1 MKSDICFTF
10 KISSMKSGI
19 PSHINSGHIFKTF
32 IVYFTLFFAITT
44 ACAQLP
50 NTDIW
55 LLDIDKSQDSIVLR
69 NPVNITT
76 RSGYDN
82 QPVFSPDGKYLLYTS
97 IREDN
102 QADIYKFDLVSKQTS
117 RLTFTPTSEYSPAFT
132 PDGKSISVVMVEP
145 DSVQRLW
152 KFPIKGGKANLV
164 LNDIDSIGYYRWIS
178 KDSLALILITEPPTL
193 EVVNVNSGKTVVVKS
208 NVGRCMIERD
218 GRLYYT
224 QKQSDAGILLT
235 TYPRSVKEG
244 EEKLQKLKS
253 EDFTFL
259 NSKEPALLNGLKS
272 KIFTLFPNQSVEK
285 SIIDLSGIGIK
296 NISRIAINREGNKLA
311 IVAE

>member
-1 MKSDICFTF
+1 M
-10 KISSMKSGI
+10 
-19 PSHINSGHIFKTF
+19 
-32 IVYFTLFFAITT
+32 
-44 ACAQLP
+44 P

-178 KDSLALILITEPPTL
+178 KDSLALILITEPLTL

-244 EEKLQKLKS
+244 EEKVQKLKS

>member
-1 MKSDICFTF
+1 
-10 KISSMKSGI
+10 MKSGI
-19 PSHINSGHIFKTF
+19 PSNINSGHIFKTF
-32 IVYFTLFFAITT
+32 IVYFILFFAITT

-193 EVVNVNSGKTVVVKS
+193 EVVNVNSGNTVVVKS

-244 EEKLQKLKS
+244 EEKVQKLKS

>member
-1 MKSDICFTF
+1 
-10 KISSMKSGI
+10 MKSGI

-244 EEKLQKLKS
+244 EEKVQKLKS

>member
-1 MKSDICFTF
+1 
-10 KISSMKSGI
+10 MKSGI

-32 IVYFTLFFAITT
+32 IVYFILFFAITT

-244 EEKLQKLKS
+244 EEKVQKLKS